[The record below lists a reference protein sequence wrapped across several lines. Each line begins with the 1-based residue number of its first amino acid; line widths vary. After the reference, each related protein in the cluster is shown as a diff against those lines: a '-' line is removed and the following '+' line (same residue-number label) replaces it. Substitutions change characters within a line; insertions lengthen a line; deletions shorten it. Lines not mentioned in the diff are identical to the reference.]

1 MKAIWKRELQGY
13 FHTPVGYVFL
23 GVFLAI
29 SSVLFYLVILSARSS
44 NLPKFL
50 SEISAIWM
58 LVSPILTMRLLA
70 EERQKKTDQLLL
82 TSPVSLPGI
91 VAGKYLAAVT
101 VLLITSALT
110 LLYVLIVAL
119 YGQVYP
125 AELAVNYLGFILE
138 GCAFTALDL
147 FLSGCAATPVTA
159 AVLAFGANFLLWILD
174 LLQTAVQAA
183 WISDALKFIS
193 LYRRNEAFQ
202 MGQLSFACI
211 FYDLAFIALFL
222 TLTVYLLDRRRTGG
236 GSTDGSLKQMLRR
249 GMTKKKEAADGE
261 IRRIRRKKRRYSSVS
276 ALLLVMLAISFAAI
290 SIGADALENRNG
302 LRIDLSYNSI
312 STYSEKTQEV
322 LENLQ
327 HDVHIWALFRN
338 GYEDIQLLELL
349 NRYSATSS
357 RITWEQTDIT
367 LNPTLVARFT
377 TELGAPQD
385 DGLIVWCED
394 TGRSHLISA
403 EEYSTVLGDPET
415 NELTS
420 AIWNYE
426 SVLTEAIYYVTRE
439 RVPQVVILQ
448 GHNELGIEELETFEY
463 LLKANQYEV
472 RYADLENKEFQPD
485 PRDLLVFFSPRQ
497 DLSDAELEK
506 LGTFASQGGSF
517 LFTRD
522 FDDETQKMPNYRTLL
537 RSCGFE
543 CIEGIV
549 TADPEAVNTYYDTN
563 TSWLLPEMLSTDMT
577 IDLIEYG
584 MDQIMMPGAAAFET
598 PEDTD
603 RYMMT
608 SVVLQS
614 GETARLVKAA
624 DTAAGSI
631 WTETNEKGPFA
642 LALQSWRITTD
653 GYLSRAFIIGCSS
666 SLINEKILSM
676 TNGQELIIRSLEYL
690 MDREASNLDI
700 MPKVAIR
707 PALSAGSTALGSVLL
722 VALPAAVLLA
732 ALLVLIRRRNR

>member
-1 MKAIWKRELQGY
+1 MKAVWKRETQGY
-13 FHTPVGYVFL
+13 FFTPVGYVFI

-29 SSVLFYLVILSARSS
+29 SSVLFYLEILSPRSS
-44 NLPKFL
+44 NLPGFF

-125 AELAVNYLGFILE
+125 AEMAVSYLGFILE

-159 AVLAFGANFLLWILD
+159 AVLAFGANFLLWIMD
-174 LLQTAVQAA
+174 LLNTAVQAA
-183 WISDALKFIS
+183 WLSDILKFVS
-193 LYRRNEAFQ
+193 LYRRNETFQ
-202 MGQLSFACI
+202 LGQLSFAGV
-211 FYDLAFIALFL
+211 FFDLAFIALFL

-236 GSTDGSLKQMLRR
+236 GNTEESLLHRFR
-249 GMTKKKEAADGE
+249 GEKRKKETADGE
-261 IRRIRRKKRRYSSVS
+261 IRNSRRKKRKYSGVS
-276 ALLLVMLAISFAAI
+276 ALLVVMLAISLTAV
-290 SIGADALENRNG
+290 SIGADALEKRNG
-302 LRIDLSYNSI
+302 LRIDLSFNSI
-312 STYSEKTQEV
+312 STYSEKTREV
-322 LENLQ
+322 LENLG
-327 HDVHIWALFRN
+327 HDVHIWALFAN
-338 GYEDIQLLELL
+338 GYEDSQLVELL
-349 NRYSATSS
+349 DRYAAASP
-357 RITWEQTDIT
+357 RITWEQADLK
-367 LNPTLVARFT
+367 LNPTLAARFSNA
-377 TELGAPQD
+377 LGTPEE

-394 TGRSHLISA
+394 TGRSRLVSPQ
-403 EEYSTVLGDPET
+403 EYVGQQRDSET
-415 NELTS
+415 FELDT
-420 AIWNYE
+420 AVWNYE
-426 SVLTEAIYYVTRE
+426 SVLTGAIQNVSLD

-448 GHNELGIEELETFEY
+448 GHNELDIADLETFEY
-463 LLKANQYEV
+463 LLQANQYEV
-472 RYADLENKEFQPD
+472 TYRDLADKAYTPD
-485 PRDLLVFFSPRQ
+485 PADLLVFFSPRQ

-522 FDDETQKMPNYRTLL
+522 FDDDVMKMPNYRTLL

-543 CIEGIV
+543 CIEGVV
-549 TADPEAVNTYYDTN
+549 TVDAGDENTYYESN
-563 TSWLLPEMLSTDMT
+563 VYWLLPEMLSTDIT
-577 IDLIEYG
+577 FDLITYG
-584 MDQIMMPGAAAFET
+584 MNDILMPFAAAFVT

-614 GETARLVKAA
+614 GETAYLTKENG
-624 DTAAGSI
+624 TAAGSI
-631 WTETNEKGPFA
+631 WAESDETGPFA
-642 LALQSWRITTD
+642 LALQSERITTE
-653 GYLSRAFIIGCSS
+653 GYLSRAFIIGCSGT
-666 SLINEKILSM
+666 LTDEKNLSM
-676 TNGQELIIRSLEYL
+676 TSAQQLIIRVMEYL
-690 MDREASNLDI
+690 LGLGASNLDI
-700 MPKVAIR
+700 MPKVALR
-707 PALSAGSTALGSVLL
+707 PSLGAGSVRLGSVLL

-732 ALLVLIRRRNR
+732 ALLVLVRRRNR